1 MGISGIAANYY
12 QTVYANNKA
21 TKAETGKTFAEIAS
35 QKVAEA
41 EKETVQENTSAVLD
55 VIGANAPDEVRQAW
69 TEAQKESGVD
79 GHITKC
85 GLWISND
92 GKHAHITQ
100 VMIQTAIKW
109 AKGEFVDEQADLL
122 GNSVQSA
129 INAVEKWIYD
139 IDHPLAGQ
147 PAKSTEEQRYVNMER
162 TFYVAFL
169 EKLKNLSGREQQET
183 ATGKSEGVNLAEIIG
198 TTGSRYYKATSITRE
213 AVSAAYEKNFVEA

>member
-1 MGISGIAANYY
+1 MDIIGIVADYY
-12 QTVYANNKA
+12 RAEYTNNKA
-21 TKAETGKTFAEIAS
+21 AKADAGKSFAEIAS

-41 EKETVQENTSAVLD
+41 EKETVQEKIAAVLD
-55 VIGANAPDEVRQAW
+55 VIGANAPDKVRQAW
-69 TEAQKESGVD
+69 TEAEKESGVD

-109 AKGEFVDEQADLL
+109 VKGEFVDGQADLL

-129 INAVEKWIYD
+129 ISAVEKWIYD

-147 PAKSTEEQRYVNMER
+147 PAKSTEEQRYVGMER
-162 TFYVAFL
+162 AFYVAFL
-169 EKLKNLSGREQQET
+169 EKLKNLSEQESE
-183 ATGKSEGVNLAEIIG
+183 TGKNEAGSLAGIIG
-198 TTGSRYYKATSITRE
+198 TAGSRYYKTTSITRE
-213 AVSAAYEKNFVEA
+213 AVSAAYEKNFVEV

>member
-1 MGISGIAANYY
+1 MDINGIVADYY
-12 QTVYANNKA
+12 RAGYTNNQAK
-21 TKAETGKTFAEIAS
+21 KAEAGKTFAEIAS

-41 EKETVQENTSAVLD
+41 EKETVQEKNAAVLD
-55 VIGANAPDEVRQAW
+55 VIGANAPDKVRQAW
-69 TEAQKESGVD
+69 TEAEKESGVD

-109 AKGEFVDEQADLL
+109 AKGEMVDGQVDLL

-129 INAVEKWIYD
+129 ISAVEKWIYD

-147 PAKSTEEQRYVNMER
+147 PTKSMEEQRYVGMER
-162 TFYVAFL
+162 AFYVAFL
-169 EKLKNLSGREQQET
+169 EKLKNLSGQESE
-183 ATGKSEGVNLAEIIG
+183 TGKNEAGSLAEIIG
-198 TTGSRYYKATSITRE
+198 TTGSRYYKTTNITRE